1 MGSAQGTGVPEPQN
15 LSAGVVKAMKGTGS
29 LRPVLSG

>member
-1 MGSAQGTGVPEPQN
+1 
-15 LSAGVVKAMKGTGS
+15 MKGTGS